1 MEWHLS
7 PISGSFV
14 IKRPCLPPPTHLL
27 SPASCLLLPPP
38 THLLPP
44 ASCLLPP
51 ASYLL
56 PTSCLLPT
64 SSCLLPPASC
74 LLPPTSCL
82 LPPTSYLLPLC
93 RSLEIKT
100 AVPLTSYLA
109 GAGSILDDGR
119 DAFSQ
124 VGCRKQG
131 GPPGPLDPPPTARL
145 SRVSPCPQAN
155 YQGAFVLL
163 TRYVTFSSQMVPKHQ
178 EYAGAEASEGR
189 ATLESEVHRVN
200 TEELPTVLG
209 ELKRQI
215 LDEERGRRKLSNKW
229 W

>member
-1 MEWHLS
+1 MAL
-7 PISGSFV
+7 ISYLRIVRDQEAMPASSY
-14 IKRPCLPPPTHLL
+14 PP
-27 SPASCLLLPPP
+27 PASCLLPPP
-38 THLLPP
+38 TSSYPPP

-51 ASYLL
+51 ASCLVPPAYLL
-56 PTSCLLPT
+56 PPAYLV
-64 SSCLLPPASC
+64 LPPASC